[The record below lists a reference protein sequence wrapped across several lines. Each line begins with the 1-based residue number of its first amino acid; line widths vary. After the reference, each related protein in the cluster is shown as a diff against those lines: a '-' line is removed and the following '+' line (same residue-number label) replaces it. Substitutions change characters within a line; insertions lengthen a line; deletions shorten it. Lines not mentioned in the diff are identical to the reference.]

1 VRAACEPPGLEVG
14 MQTSDRGKRIQR
26 LRGEARERAVRE
38 ILARWDAS
46 DLSKAAFC
54 RREGIASVTLTR
66 WLRRF
71 GSGSRQPRGRRGVFV
86 EVRPAQVTRAVGFE
100 VALPGGVTLR
110 VPLGF
115 EDADLSR
122 LLQVLR
128 PTC

>member
-1 VRAACEPPGLEVG
+1 VI
-14 MQTSDRGKRIQR
+14 RG
-26 LRGEARERAVRE
+26 V
-38 ILARWDAS
+38 LARWGAS
-46 DLSKAAFC
+46 SEGKGAFC

-86 EVRPAQVTRAVGFE
+86 EVRPAEVTRAAGFE
-100 VALPGGVTLR
+100 VALPGGVTVR
-110 VPLGF
+110 VPVGF